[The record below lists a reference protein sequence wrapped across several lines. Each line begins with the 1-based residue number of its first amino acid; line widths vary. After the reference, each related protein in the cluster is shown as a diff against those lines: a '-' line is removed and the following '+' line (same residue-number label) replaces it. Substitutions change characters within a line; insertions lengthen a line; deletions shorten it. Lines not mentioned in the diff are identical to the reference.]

1 MSQMNNN
8 IKCVYFA
15 ADKAGHVFMF
25 NEKPTTDM
33 EISYEQGQLMPIGDY
48 VYWKVVKQIPSA
60 FGRCN
65 DYNDYGVEI
74 SQEIFNKIT
83 GDYLTFENSPYKIE
97 L

>member
-1 MSQMNNN
+1 MSQMNNR
-8 IKCVYFA
+8 KCVYFA
-15 ADKAGHVFMF
+15 ADRSGCVFMF
-25 NEKPTTDM
+25 NEKPTIDM
-33 EISYEQGQLMPIGDY
+33 EFSFEQGQIMPIVDY
-48 VYWKVVKQIPSA
+48 DNWKVVKQISGA
-60 FGRCN
+60 FGI